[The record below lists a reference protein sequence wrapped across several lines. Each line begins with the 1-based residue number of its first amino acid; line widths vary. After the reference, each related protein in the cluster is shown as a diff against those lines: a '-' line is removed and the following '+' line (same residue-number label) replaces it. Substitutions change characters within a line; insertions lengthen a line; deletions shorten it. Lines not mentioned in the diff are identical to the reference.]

1 MQKKIVALAVA
12 GLSTAAFA
20 QTNVTIYGVADV
32 SGQGFNQSNVKN
44 GANGVDGGNLFA
56 VQSNSSLIGFKGTE
70 DLGNGLKA
78 LFQAETELNLAG
90 NRNTDNGARTNTGVG
105 YGSTT
110 SVFTNLRDSYV
121 GVSSKYGSGMAGYLS
136 TPLRATLTSFD
147 VMPGATGSSQ
157 IDKQMAAMRIGGA
170 DYSTSIRATGI
181 AYALPTMYGFN
192 GSIAYTG
199 SNNNGGS
206 NATNPTSCSTA
217 VSACSIAPQSAFG
230 FNLGWTGYGVNVQ
243 GAFQQNNN
251 SVTPN
256 YATGSISG
264 NTVNGLSAPTSGQFG
279 NFTSYLIGAAYTGVP
294 GLKLSTAYIR
304 NTLGT
309 NGTASLPNTGAATIA
324 ADGTVTYASKTGAN
338 VTQGAGKVTNNQL
351 FAGASYRMGNWEPR
365 ISATW
370 SSDVNGSNYQ
380 QLGSRQWT
388 ANVGYF
394 LSKRTQVY
402 GLVSNLNNS
411 ANQNYTFG
419 QQTNGMGTTGLGSNL
434 FTYGAGMRTTF

>member
-44 GANGVDGGNLFA
+44 AAAGYDGGNVFG
-56 VQSNSSLIGFKGTE
+56 VQSNSSLLGFKGTE

-90 NRNTDNGARTNTGVG
+90 NRNTNNGTTNTGVMVQ
-105 YGSTT
+105 TKT
-110 SVFTNLRDSYV
+110 SMFTGLRDSYV
-121 GVSSKYGSGMAGYLS
+121 GVSSKYGTGMAGYLS
-136 TPLRATLTSFD
+136 TPFRSSLVSFD

-157 IDKQMAAMRIGGA
+157 IDVQMG
-170 DYSTSIRATGI
+170 SIRAHNVGYSSAIRGTAV
-181 AYALPTMYGFN
+181 AYAMPTLYGFDA
-192 GSIAYTG
+192 SIAYTG
-199 SNNNGGS
+199 SNNNGTTNSTDASSCTGS
-206 NATNPTSCSTA
+206 
-217 VSACSIAPQSAFG
+217 VSACTITPQSAFG
-230 FNLGWTGYGVNVQ
+230 FNLGWTGYGVNVK
-243 GAFQQNNN
+243 GAFQQANNN
-251 SVTPN
+251 PTANTP
-256 YATGSISG
+256 AGSNSG
-264 NTVNGLSAPTSGQFG
+264 NYGDY
-279 NFTSYLIGAAYTGVP
+279 TSYLVGAMYTGVQN
-294 GLKLSTAYIR
+294 LKLSTMYVR

-309 NGTASLPNTGAATIA
+309 NGVTALTTA
-324 ADGTVTYASKTGAN
+324 
-338 VTQGAGKVTNNQL
+338 GAGKVTNNQL

-365 ISATW
+365 VSATW

-388 ANVGYF
+388 ANLGYY

-411 ANQNYTFG
+411 ANQNYNFG
-419 QQTNGMGTTGLGSNL
+419 QATVNLGSQTNVLGANM